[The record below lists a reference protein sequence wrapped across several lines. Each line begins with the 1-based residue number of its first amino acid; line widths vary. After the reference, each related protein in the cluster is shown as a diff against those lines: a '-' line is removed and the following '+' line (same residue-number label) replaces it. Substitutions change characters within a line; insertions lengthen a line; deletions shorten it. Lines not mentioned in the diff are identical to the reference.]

1 MPFGL
6 SNAPSFFQ
14 ATMNQLFQPY
24 LRKRIIVF
32 FDDILI
38 YIKMIVDHLLHLENA
53 FRILVSGQ
61 FSLKLSKCMFAQQQL
76 EYLGHIVAGEG
87 VRPVPEKV
95 QAIQTWPTPHS
106 PRALRGFLGLAGFYR
121 QFIRGYTTLEA
132 SLTKLLSHGQFQW
145 SPEANDAFQKLKDTI
160 TTSPVITLPNFKA
173 LFVVETDASGTGMGA
188 VLSQGGHP
196 IAFFNKQFC
205 P

>member
-1 MPFGL
+1 
-6 SNAPSFFQ
+6 
-14 ATMNQLFQPY
+14 MNQLFQPY

-95 QAIQTWPTPHS
+95 QAIQTWPTPRS